1 MKINAPFCLLGVIPL
16 LASCASQ
23 PITLAPVGPSPFAG
37 GSSSVGTGHLQV
49 FSSLAERSDDQNQ
62 SSTDPVWYQHTDY
75 NVYDGRG
82 KLVRHVDNTVGH
94 YSTSPRLV
102 SLQPGNYT
110 VRARATEWLSANVP
124 VVIERGRTT
133 KVHLDKNWK
142 PPVGTPKTEI
152 VSAPGGYPVGW
163 RADPVTK
170 RTKG

>member
-1 MKINAPFCLLGVIPL
+1 MRIYTTFILFGIIPL

-23 PITLAPVGPSPFAG
+23 PITLAPVGPNPFAVG
-37 GSSSVGTGHLQV
+37 ASIGTGHLQV
-49 FSSLAERSDDQNQ
+49 FSCLAERSDDQNQ
-62 SSTDPVWYQHTDY
+62 GSTDPVRYQHTDY
-75 NVYDGRG
+75 NIYDVRG
-82 KLVRHVDNTVGH
+82 KLVRHVDNNLGH

-110 VRARATEWLSANVP
+110 VRARSKESLSVEVP

-133 KVHLDKNWK
+133 KVHLDENWK
-142 PPVGTPKTEI
+142 PPAGAQQTEI